1 MGELRTWKFEEIK
14 SSIPSVIRSFRS
26 WEVIHH
32 DNGGYTDNEVEFN
45 IYKDGMICIDG
56 KRDFTFLYPAQIE
69 HLKFVLAELAKLEEE
84 KK

>member
-1 MGELRTWKFEEIK
+1 MGELRAWKFEELK
-14 SSIPSVIRSFRS
+14 PRTDSVARLFKS

-32 DNGGYTDNEVEFN
+32 DNGGYTENEVLLS
-45 IYKDGMICIDG
+45 IYKDGAFGVSDED
-56 KRDFTFLYPAQIE
+56 KFVYLYPAQIE